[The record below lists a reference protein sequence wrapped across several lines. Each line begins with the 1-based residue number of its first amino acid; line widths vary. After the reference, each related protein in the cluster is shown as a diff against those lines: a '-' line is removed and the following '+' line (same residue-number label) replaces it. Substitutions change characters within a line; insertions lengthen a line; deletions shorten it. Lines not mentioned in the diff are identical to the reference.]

1 MKSKR
6 MLHLDYMENG
16 IKMVLDRDTNTLIP
30 QWKAELEETVMIWCK
45 KCGAPYLS
53 TRDKCPYCG
62 FTREEEKIETELE
75 RAQKNVRRA
84 KGLDEPAKLTVGD
97 LSIVKREQREHRIE
111 EGQRRLENQ
120 KRGLTVGDLSWT
132 TESKDSAEEQTQRA
146 RAEKAGL
153 TVGDQFVGR
162 RFTPQPTLSES
173 QELIAEMQA
182 EHRQKREESV
192 KIKNLIIAQEEE
204 KQIRKDA
211 AAIRIREEREQVDR
225 DLDKLLRKGKAHL
238 G

>member
-16 IKMVLDRDTNTLIP
+16 SRIPTETQITLIP
-30 QWKAELEETVMIWCK
+30 EWKADLEETVLVWCK

-62 FTREEEKIETELE
+62 FTRQEEKIETELE
-75 RAQKNVRRA
+75 RAQKIVRRA

-97 LSIVKREQREHRIE
+97 LSVVKKDQREHRVK
-111 EGQRRLENQ
+111 EGQRRLKNREQ
-120 KRGLTVGDLSWT
+120 GLSVGDLSWT
-132 TESKDSAEEQTQRA
+132 TESRDSAKEERERP

-153 TVGDQFVGR
+153 TVGDRFVGR
-162 RFTPQPTLSES
+162 RVTSQPILSGS

-182 EHRQKREESV
+182 EHRKKMEESI
-192 KIKNLIIAQEEE
+192 KIKNLIIEQEEE
-204 KQIRKDA
+204 KQIKKEA
-211 AAIRIREEREQVDR
+211 AKARIKAEQQQVEKE
-225 DLDKLLRKGKAHL
+225 LDQLLRKGKAHY

>member
-1 MKSKR
+1 

-16 IKMVLDRDTNTLIP
+16 SRMALDRDTNTLIP
-30 QWKAELEETVMIWCK
+30 KFEADLEESVMVWCK

-53 TRDKCPYCG
+53 IRDRCPYCG
-62 FTREEEKIETELE
+62 FTRQEEKIENELE

-84 KGLDEPAKLTVGD
+84 KGLDEPTPLTVGD
-97 LSIVKREQREHRIE
+97 LSFVKKEQREHRVE
-111 EGQRRLENQ
+111 EGQRRLDNQ
-120 KRGLTVGDLSWT
+120 KRGLTVGDLSIRKG
-132 TESKDSAEEQTQRA
+132 KDNRGLDQLYEGQRA
-146 RAEKAGL
+146 YVE
-153 TVGDQFVGR
+153 
-162 RFTPQPTLSES
+162 PQMSES

-182 EHRQKREESV
+182 EHRQKREESI

-211 AAIRIREEREQVDR
+211 AAIRIRQEREQVDR
-225 DLDKLLRKGKAHL
+225 ELDQLLRKGKAHL